1 MRSNSQI
8 GVAASVA
15 AGVAAMSIAA
25 NACAQTA
32 VEWRVQDGGNG
43 HWYAA
48 GDSSTCASWTQARD
62 AAVMLNGH
70 LVTITTAAESAFVRS
85 QFNGFCF
92 IGLFQNRESLLYTEP
107 AGGWEWVT
115 NEPVVFTNWRTLPRE
130 DTEPNNSNG
139 DEDYAHLNF
148 DPEATWN
155 DVTGS
160 WCAGFPHTVRAIIE
174 WSADCNN
181 DGIVD
186 YGQILAGDLSDAN
199 ANNIPDCCE
208 TVFVCWGDNSNQ
220 QCTPPK
226 GAFAPIGIASGYNHS
241 VALLA
246 DGTVVG
252 WGSNVSGQCD
262 VPTSVFAPRQ
272 IAAGDSHSMALIADG
287 SVRCWGRTVEGQCT
301 IPSAAQNVV
310 LISAGGNHSL
320 AVVAD
325 RTLLAWGWNNYGQST
340 VPASLTSVA
349 LVEAGVYHTAVVT
362 TSGSVVCFGLDD
374 YGQCTPPSFPSTP
387 IAVSAGDRHT
397 AALLPDGT
405 IRCWGQNSFG
415 QCSPPKS
422 LPLLTAIATS
432 DRYTMGLS
440 SSGEV
445 FQWGSVPAAVPAG
458 IGEVTVIAAGAYHV
472 VAAVS
477 APPCPRAA
485 CAGDIV
491 IDGAVNGI
499 DLAAVLSLWG
509 TSGGALDADVNNDG
523 AVDAQDLAIVLSAWG
538 ACE

>member
-1 MRSNSQI
+1 MRFNSQI
-8 GVAASVA
+8 GVAASVAAGVA

-181 DGIVD
+181 DGLID
-186 YGQILAGDLSDAN
+186 YGQILAGDLND
-199 ANNIPDCCE
+199 DG
-208 TVFVCWGDNSNQ
+208 V
-220 QCTPPK
+220 
-226 GAFAPIGIASGYNHS
+226 IG
-241 VALLA
+241 
-246 DGTVVG
+246 
-252 WGSNVSGQCD
+252 
-262 VPTSVFAPRQ
+262 
-272 IAAGDSHSMALIADG
+272 
-287 SVRCWGRTVEGQCT
+287 
-301 IPSAAQNVV
+301 
-310 LISAGGNHSL
+310 
-320 AVVAD
+320 
-325 RTLLAWGWNNYGQST
+325 
-340 VPASLTSVA
+340 
-349 LVEAGVYHTAVVT
+349 
-362 TSGSVVCFGLDD
+362 
-374 YGQCTPPSFPSTP
+374 
-387 IAVSAGDRHT
+387 
-397 AALLPDGT
+397 
-405 IRCWGQNSFG
+405 
-415 QCSPPKS
+415 
-422 LPLLTAIATS
+422 
-432 DRYTMGLS
+432 
-440 SSGEV
+440 
-445 FQWGSVPAAVPAG
+445 
-458 IGEVTVIAAGAYHV
+458 
-472 VAAVS
+472 
-477 APPCPRAA
+477 
-485 CAGDIV
+485 
-491 IDGAVNGI
+491 
-499 DLAAVLSLWG
+499 
-509 TSGGALDADVNNDG
+509 
-523 AVDAQDLAIVLSAWG
+523 AQDLAILLDRWG
-538 ACE
+538 PLY